1 MNKPVEERYK
11 INPGTLPQ
19 IEAFKKFVGAQ
30 NFEQILQGIAEV
42 DIPFEE
48 EKYCDLLK
56 VILVEPTEKEEL
68 LKIPYQDAEEIL
80 SFFCKPFAGKLLKQ
94 AKFMLN
100 GMSSLLDR
108 VDPKLIMTAME
119 SIVSPKKNGISL
131 DLSSLPKDQLIKG
144 SESIN

>member
-1 MNKPVEERYK
+1 MKQPIEERYK

-19 IEAFKKFVGAQ
+19 IEEFKKFVGAQ

-48 EKYCDLLK
+48 DKYCDLLK
-56 VILVEPTEKEEL
+56 VILVEPKSKEEL
-68 LKIPYQDAEEIL
+68 IKIPYRDAEEIL
-80 SFFCKPFAGKLLKQ
+80 SFFCKPFAGKLAKQ

-100 GMSSLLDR
+100 GMSSLLDQ
-108 VDPKLIMTAME
+108 VDPRIIMTVME
-119 SIVSPKKNGISL
+119 SISSQKKNGISL
-131 DLSSLPKDQLIKG
+131 DLSSSPKEMSIKE